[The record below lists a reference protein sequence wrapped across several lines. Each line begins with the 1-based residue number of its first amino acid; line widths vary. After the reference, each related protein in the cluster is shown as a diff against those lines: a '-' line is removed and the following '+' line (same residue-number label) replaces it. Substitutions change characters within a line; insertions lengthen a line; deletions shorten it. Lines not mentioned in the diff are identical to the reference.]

1 MPPLT
6 RAGRSLTTSTAFV
19 SGRRRQRWAAGDQ
32 LLAKM
37 KSRNRTG
44 APCVPRRPIPRQ
56 RTANGYANRMQ
67 IIADASSSS
76 SSSWVVFCLFFFWLS
91 LTNYFPRNRMIFES
105 LNFILKVR
113 DGNPFIDR
121 CMQIVCKVPV
131 RIAGP
136 FCAIHSKQ
144 ICLEMGRNLNGR
156 TYGADRRVRVAL
168 KAQLELTL
176 CLNPSFR

>member
-1 MPPLT
+1 
-6 RAGRSLTTSTAFV
+6 
-19 SGRRRQRWAAGDQ
+19 
-32 LLAKM
+32 
-37 KSRNRTG
+37 
-44 APCVPRRPIPRQ
+44 
-56 RTANGYANRMQ
+56 
-67 IIADASSSS
+67 
-76 SSSWVVFCLFFFWLS
+76 
-91 LTNYFPRNRMIFES
+91 MIFES